1 MMDLLELPESTREA
15 GFLAW
20 DEALLMAAEAGERSS
35 CLWFWESPQPWVV
48 LGCGQKAALEANL
61 DACRESGVPVLRR
74 CSGGGAVLQG
84 PGCLNYAVVLRIDA
98 HADLTTIHGTNSW
111 ILERQRR
118 ALSRVTGQSVT
129 LEGHTDLALEGRKFS
144 GNAQRRKRSV
154 LLFHGTVLHH
164 FDLTQ
169 LARFLRFPSAQPDY
183 RAGRPHLD
191 FVRNLHCDA
200 TSIREAICQEWEAKP
215 SNAELPLDR
224 FEEAMEQRYRRTE
237 WHLRS

>member
-1 MMDLLELPESTREA
+1 VGTNNGLSVLRFLGVPGVGAVFDATSPSREGLTWHIALVEANVFHLSRLEDLKRKIEQKIAANARLASLSSQIKLDLTFEGLRIQIIDEDKRPMFASGSADVVASMRELLREI
-15 GFLAW
+15 G
-20 DEALLMAAEAGERSS
+20 S
-35 CLWFWESPQPWVV
+35 V
-48 LGCGQKAALEANL
+48 LGE
-61 DACRESGVPVLRR
+61 VPNRL
-74 CSGGGAVLQG
+74 
-84 PGCLNYAVVLRIDA
+84 
-98 HADLTTIHGTNSW
+98 
-111 ILERQRR
+111 
-118 ALSRVTGQSVT
+118 T

-215 SNAELPLDR
+215 SNAELPHDR